1 MKAMKAMNAMNTAGR
16 RRRTARR
23 GLSGRQ
29 LLAAQGALAGSV
41 VAVLIVKE
49 LPGIVRELRIYRMT
63 GGLRA
68 RHRYP

>member
-1 MKAMKAMNAMNTAGR
+1 MNTAEREG
-16 RRRTARR
+16 TVRR

-29 LLAAQGALAGSV
+29 LLAAQGALAGGV
-41 VAVLIVKE
+41 VAALIVKE

-68 RHRYP
+68 RRRYP

>member
-1 MKAMKAMNAMNTAGR
+1 MKAWNTMY
-16 RRRTARR
+16 TAEREGTVRR

-29 LLAAQGALAGSV
+29 LLAAQGALAGGV
-41 VAVLIVKE
+41 VAALIVKE

-68 RHRYP
+68 RRRYP